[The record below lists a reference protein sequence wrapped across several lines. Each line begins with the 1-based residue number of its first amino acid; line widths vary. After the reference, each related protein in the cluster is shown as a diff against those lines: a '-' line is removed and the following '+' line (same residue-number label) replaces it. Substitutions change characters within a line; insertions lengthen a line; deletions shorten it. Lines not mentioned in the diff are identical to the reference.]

1 MKEFD
6 LIIIGCG
13 PGGYPAAAA
22 AASDGLNVAIVERD
36 ELGGTCLNRGCI
48 PTKCLCRTADV
59 MLTAREAAHFGIVAP
74 NPTVD
79 YPAAVERKNN
89 VINDLRQGVESVL
102 QNVTIIRGEAR
113 FCDHNLIEVNL
124 EHYTAPKFIVAT
136 GARPAMLPIEGAEM
150 ALTSDEILAMTE
162 LPASLVVIGGGVIGL
177 EFASI
182 FNALGVAVTVVEYCP
197 EILPNFDAEV
207 AKRLRMALKRR
218 GIEFNLGAAV
228 KAIRPGGTVVFDQ
241 KGKEKEV
248 QGEQVLMAVGRRA
261 VVPEG
266 LDCELNRGAIKVN
279 PETFETSIP
288 GIYAIGD
295 VNGLCQLAHAATA
308 QGLRVVGR
316 DVDLAPVPAAVF
328 TFPEAATVG
337 ITEDAARAQGY
348 DLRIGKSTFRS
359 NGKALA
365 MGETDGMVKVVI
377 DNATDLILG
386 ASIVGPHAA
395 DLIHELSTAMAAG
408 ITARRVAAA
417 VHAHPTLA
425 EVLPAALA

>member
-6 LIIIGCG
+6 LIVIGCG

-22 AASDGLNVAIVERD
+22 AASDGLNVAIVERG

-59 MLTAREAAHFGIVAP
+59 MLTAREAAHFGILTDEP
-74 NPTVD
+74 KVD
-79 YPAAVERKNN
+79 YPAAVARKDA
-89 VINDLRQGVESVL
+89 VLNDLRQGVESLL
-102 QNVTIIRGEAR
+102 QNVTVIKGEAR
-113 FCDHNLIEVNL
+113 FCDHNVIEVNL
-124 EHYTAPKFIVAT
+124 EHYTANKFIIAT
-136 GARPAMLPIEGAEM
+136 GSRPAVLPIEGAEL

-162 LPASLVVIGGGVIGL
+162 LPESLVVIGGGVIGL

-182 FNALGVAVTVVEYCP
+182 FNALGVKVSVVEYCP

-207 AKRLRMALKRR
+207 AKRLRTSLKRR
-218 GIEFNLGAAV
+218 GIDFNLGAAV
-228 KAIRPGGTVVFDQ
+228 KAIRPGGIVVFDQ

-248 QGEQVLMAVGRRA
+248 QGAQVLMAVGRRP

-279 PETFETSIP
+279 PDTFETSIP
-288 GIYAIGD
+288 SIYAIGD
-295 VNGLCQLAHAATA
+295 VNGICQLAHVATA

-316 DVDLAPVPAAVF
+316 DVEVAPVPAAVF

-337 ITEDAARAQGY
+337 ITEDAALTQGY
-348 DLRIGKSTFRS
+348 DIRVGKATFRS

-365 MGETDGMVKVVI
+365 MGETDGLVKVVV
-377 DNATDLILG
+377 DNATGLILG

-395 DLIHELSTAMAAG
+395 DLIHELSLAMTAG
-408 ITARRVAAA
+408 IAAAKVAAA

>member
-6 LIIIGCG
+6 LIVIGCG

-22 AASDGLNVAIVERD
+22 AASDGLNVAIVERG

-59 MLTAREAAHFGIVAP
+59 MLTAREAAHFGILTDEP
-74 NPTVD
+74 KVD
-79 YPAAVERKNN
+79 YPAAVARKDA
-89 VINDLRQGVESVL
+89 VLNDLRQGVESLL
-102 QNVTIIRGEAR
+102 QNVTVIKGEAR
-113 FCDHNLIEVNL
+113 FCDHNVIEVNL
-124 EHYTAPKFIVAT
+124 EHYTANKFIIAT
-136 GARPAMLPIEGAEM
+136 GSRPAVLPIEGAEL

-162 LPASLVVIGGGVIGL
+162 LPESLVVIGGGVIGL

-182 FNALGVAVTVVEYCP
+182 FNALGVKVSVVEYCP

-207 AKRLRMALKRR
+207 AKRLRTSLKRR
-218 GIEFNLGAAV
+218 GIDFNLGAAV
-228 KAIRPGGTVVFDQ
+228 KAIRPGGIVVFDQ

-248 QGEQVLMAVGRRA
+248 QGAQVLMAVGRRP
-261 VVPEG
+261 VIPEG

-279 PETFETSIP
+279 PDTFETSIP

-295 VNGLCQLAHAATA
+295 VNGICQLAHVATA

-316 DVDLAPVPAAVF
+316 DVEVAPVPAAVF

-337 ITEDAARAQGY
+337 ITEDAALTQGY
-348 DLRIGKSTFRS
+348 DIRVGKATFRS

-365 MGETDGMVKVVI
+365 MGETDGLVKVVV
-377 DNATDLILG
+377 DNATGLILG

-395 DLIHELSTAMAAG
+395 DLIHELSLAMTAG
-408 ITARRVAAA
+408 IAAAKVAAA

>member
-6 LIIIGCG
+6 LIVIGCG

-22 AASDGLNVAIVERD
+22 AASDGLNVAIVERG

-59 MLTAREAAHFGIVAP
+59 MLTAREAAHFGILTDEP
-74 NPTVD
+74 KVD
-79 YPAAVERKNN
+79 YPAAVARKDA
-89 VINDLRQGVESVL
+89 VLNDLRQGVESLL
-102 QNVTIIRGEAR
+102 QNVTVIKGEAR
-113 FCDHNLIEVNL
+113 FCDHNVIEVNL
-124 EHYTAPKFIVAT
+124 EHYTANKFIIAT
-136 GARPAMLPIEGAEM
+136 GSRPAVLPIEGAEL

-162 LPASLVVIGGGVIGL
+162 LPESLVVIGGGVIGL

-182 FNALGVAVTVVEYCP
+182 FNALGVKVSVVEYCP

-207 AKRLRMALKRR
+207 AKRLRTSLKRR
-218 GIEFNLGAAV
+218 GIDFNLGAAV
-228 KAIRPGGTVVFDQ
+228 KAIRPGGIVVFDQ

-248 QGEQVLMAVGRRA
+248 QGAQVLMAVGRRP

-279 PETFETSIP
+279 PDTFETSIP

-295 VNGLCQLAHAATA
+295 VNGICQLAHVATA

-316 DVDLAPVPAAVF
+316 DVEVAPVPAAVF

-337 ITEDAARAQGY
+337 ITEDAALTQGY
-348 DLRIGKSTFRS
+348 DIRVGKATFRS

-365 MGETDGMVKVVI
+365 MGETDGLVKVVV
-377 DNATDLILG
+377 DNATGLILG

-395 DLIHELSTAMAAG
+395 DLIHELSLAMTAG
-408 ITARRVAAA
+408 IAAAKVAAA

>member
-6 LIIIGCG
+6 LIVIGCG

-22 AASDGLNVAIVERD
+22 AASDGLNVAIVERG

-59 MLTAREAAHFGIVAP
+59 MLTAREAAHFGILTDEP
-74 NPTVD
+74 KVD
-79 YPAAVERKNN
+79 YPAAVARKDA
-89 VINDLRQGVESVL
+89 VLNDLRQGVESLL
-102 QNVTIIRGEAR
+102 QNVTVIKGEAR
-113 FCDHNLIEVNL
+113 FCDHNVIEVNL
-124 EHYTAPKFIVAT
+124 EHYTANKFIIAT
-136 GARPAMLPIEGAEM
+136 GSRPAVLPIEGAEL

-162 LPASLVVIGGGVIGL
+162 LPESLVVIGGGVIGL

-182 FNALGVAVTVVEYCP
+182 FNALGVKVSVVEYCP

-207 AKRLRMALKRR
+207 AKRLRTSLKRR
-218 GIEFNLGAAV
+218 GIDFNLGAAV
-228 KAIRPGGTVVFDQ
+228 KAIRPGGIVVFDQ

-248 QGEQVLMAVGRRA
+248 QGAQVLMAVGRRP
-261 VVPEG
+261 VIPEG

-279 PETFETSIP
+279 PDTFETSIP
-288 GIYAIGD
+288 SIYAIGD
-295 VNGLCQLAHAATA
+295 VNGICQLAHVATA

-316 DVDLAPVPAAVF
+316 DVEVAPVPAAVF

-337 ITEDAARAQGY
+337 ITEDAALTQGY
-348 DLRIGKSTFRS
+348 DIRVGKATFRS

-365 MGETDGMVKVVI
+365 MGETDGLVKVVV
-377 DNATDLILG
+377 DNATGLILG
-386 ASIVGPHAA
+386 AAIVGPHAA
-395 DLIHELSTAMAAG
+395 DLIHELSLAMTAG
-408 ITARRVAAA
+408 IAAAKVAAA

>member
-6 LIIIGCG
+6 LIVIGCG

-22 AASDGLNVAIVERD
+22 AASDGLNVAIVERG

-59 MLTAREAAHFGIVAP
+59 MLTAREAAHFGILTDEP
-74 NPTVD
+74 KVD
-79 YPAAVERKNN
+79 YPAAVARKDA
-89 VINDLRQGVESVL
+89 VLNDLRQGVESLL
-102 QNVTIIRGEAR
+102 QNVTVIKGEAR
-113 FCDHNLIEVNL
+113 FCDHNVIEVNL
-124 EHYTAPKFIVAT
+124 EHYTANKFIIAT
-136 GARPAMLPIEGAEM
+136 GSRPAVLPIEGAEL

-162 LPASLVVIGGGVIGL
+162 LPESLIVIGGGVIGL

-182 FNALGVAVTVVEYCP
+182 FNALGVKVSVVEYCP

-207 AKRLRMALKRR
+207 AKRLRTSLKRR
-218 GIEFNLGAAV
+218 GIDFNLGAAV
-228 KAIRPGGTVVFDQ
+228 KAIRPGGIVVFDQ

-248 QGEQVLMAVGRRA
+248 QGAQVLMAVGRRP

-279 PETFETSIP
+279 PDTFETSIP

-295 VNGLCQLAHAATA
+295 VNGICQLAHVATA

-316 DVDLAPVPAAVF
+316 DVEVAPVPAAVF

-337 ITEDAARAQGY
+337 ITEDAALTQGY
-348 DLRIGKSTFRS
+348 DIRVGKATFRS

-365 MGETDGMVKVVI
+365 MGETDGLVKVVV
-377 DNATDLILG
+377 DNATGLILG

-395 DLIHELSTAMAAG
+395 DLIHELSLAMTAG
-408 ITARRVAAA
+408 IPAAKVAAA

>member
-6 LIIIGCG
+6 LIVIGCG

-22 AASDGLNVAIVERD
+22 AASDGLNVAIVERG

-59 MLTAREAAHFGIVAP
+59 MLTAREAAHFGILTDEP
-74 NPTVD
+74 KVD
-79 YPAAVERKNN
+79 YPAAVARKDA
-89 VINDLRQGVESVL
+89 VLNDLRQGVESLL
-102 QNVTIIRGEAR
+102 QNVTVIKGEAR
-113 FCDHNLIEVNL
+113 FCDHNVIEVNL
-124 EHYTAPKFIVAT
+124 EHYTANKFIIAT
-136 GARPAMLPIEGAEM
+136 GSRPAVLPIEGAEL

-162 LPASLVVIGGGVIGL
+162 LPESLVVIGGGVIGL

-182 FNALGVAVTVVEYCP
+182 FNALGVKVSVVEYCP

-207 AKRLRMALKRR
+207 AKRLRTSLKRR
-218 GIEFNLGAAV
+218 GIDFNLGAAV
-228 KAIRPGGTVVFDQ
+228 KAIRPGGIVVFDQ

-248 QGEQVLMAVGRRA
+248 QGAQVLMAVGRRP

-279 PETFETSIP
+279 ADTFETSIP

-295 VNGLCQLAHAATA
+295 VNGICQLAHVATA

-316 DVDLAPVPAAVF
+316 DVEVAPVPAAVF

-337 ITEDAARAQGY
+337 ITEDAALTQGY
-348 DLRIGKSTFRS
+348 DIRVGKATFRS

-365 MGETDGMVKVVI
+365 MGETDGLVKVVV
-377 DNATDLILG
+377 DNATGLILG

-395 DLIHELSTAMAAG
+395 DLIHELSLAMTAG
-408 ITARRVAAA
+408 IPAAKVAAA

>member
-6 LIIIGCG
+6 LIVIGCG

-22 AASDGLNVAIVERD
+22 AASDGLNVAIVERG

-59 MLTAREAAHFGIVAP
+59 MLTAREAAHFGILTDEP
-74 NPTVD
+74 KVD
-79 YPAAVERKNN
+79 YPAAVARKDA
-89 VINDLRQGVESVL
+89 VLNDLRQGVESLL
-102 QNVTIIRGEAR
+102 QNVTVIKGEAR
-113 FCDHNLIEVNL
+113 FCDHNVIEVNL
-124 EHYTAPKFIVAT
+124 EHYTANKFIIAT
-136 GARPAMLPIEGAEM
+136 GSRPAVLPIEGAEL

-162 LPASLVVIGGGVIGL
+162 LPESLVVIGGGVIGL

-182 FNALGVAVTVVEYCP
+182 FNALGVKVSVVEYCP

-207 AKRLRMALKRR
+207 AKRLRTSLKRR
-218 GIEFNLGAAV
+218 GIDFNLGAAV
-228 KAIRPGGTVVFDQ
+228 KAIRSGGIVVFDQ

-248 QGEQVLMAVGRRA
+248 QGAQVLMAVGRRP

-279 PETFETSIP
+279 PDTFETSIP

-295 VNGLCQLAHAATA
+295 VNGICQLAHVATA

-316 DVDLAPVPAAVF
+316 DVEVAPVPAAVF

-337 ITEDAARAQGY
+337 ITEDAALTQGY
-348 DLRIGKSTFRS
+348 DIRVGKATFRS

-365 MGETDGMVKVVI
+365 MGETDGLVKVVV
-377 DNATDLILG
+377 DNATGLILG

-395 DLIHELSTAMAAG
+395 DLIHELSLAMTAG
-408 ITARRVAAA
+408 IAAAKVAAA

>member
-6 LIIIGCG
+6 LIVIGCG

-22 AASDGLNVAIVERD
+22 AASDGLNVAIVERG

-59 MLTAREAAHFGIVAP
+59 MLTAREAAHFGILTDEP
-74 NPTVD
+74 KVD
-79 YPAAVERKNN
+79 YPAAVARKDA
-89 VINDLRQGVESVL
+89 VLNDLRQGVESLL
-102 QNVTIIRGEAR
+102 QNVTVIKGEAR
-113 FCDHNLIEVNL
+113 FCDHNVIEVNL
-124 EHYTAPKFIVAT
+124 EHYTANKFIIAT
-136 GARPAMLPIEGAEM
+136 GSRPAVLPIEGAEL

-162 LPASLVVIGGGVIGL
+162 LPESLVVIGGGVIGL

-182 FNALGVAVTVVEYCP
+182 FNALGVKVSVVEYCP

-207 AKRLRMALKRR
+207 AKRLRTSLKRR
-218 GIEFNLGAAV
+218 GIDFNLGAAV
-228 KAIRPGGTVVFDQ
+228 KAIRSGGIVVFDQ

-248 QGEQVLMAVGRRA
+248 QGAQVLMAVGRRP
-261 VVPEG
+261 VIPEG

-279 PETFETSIP
+279 PDTFETSIP

-295 VNGLCQLAHAATA
+295 VNGICQLAHVATA

-316 DVDLAPVPAAVF
+316 DVEVAPVPAAVF

-337 ITEDAARAQGY
+337 ITEDAALTQGY
-348 DLRIGKSTFRS
+348 DIRVGKATFRS

-365 MGETDGMVKVVI
+365 MGETDGLVKVVV
-377 DNATDLILG
+377 DNATGLILG

-395 DLIHELSTAMAAG
+395 DLIHELSLAMTAG
-408 ITARRVAAA
+408 IAAAKVAAA